1 MVGAVEQA
9 SSGKFVHITPD
20 FEPASDESRRD
31 RALFFATALSI
42 FCAKAIRSL
51 IAHCEKGSGKANLMS
66 DIPDDVQSEAIKELV
81 CITLLVALL
90 EQKERET
97 EWLKRYFEDCW
108 KVADQLFSSPPTP
121 VILEALSGLA
131 PDDLCQIGS
140 MNLCVKLGLGSTVE
154 DASIYIAALLASSQS
169 FRAELLL
176 FGLGAPIGE
185 LDKYISAAN

>member
-9 SSGKFVHITPD
+9 SSENFVYVTPE
-20 FEPASDESRRD
+20 FEPGSDESRRD

-51 IAHCEKGSGKANLMS
+51 IAHCEKGSGKANLVS
-66 DIPDDVQSEAIKELV
+66 DIPDSVQSEAIKELV

-90 EQKERET
+90 EQKEREAP
-97 EWLKRYFEDCW
+97 WLKRYFEDCW
-108 KVADQLFSSPPTP
+108 KVTDQLFSSPPTQQ
-121 VILEALSGLA
+121 VVEALQGMG
-131 PDDLCQIGS
+131 PEDLCQIGS

-154 DASIYIAALLASSQS
+154 DASIYIAGLLANSQS

-176 FGLGAPIGE
+176 FGLGAPVAE
-185 LDKYISAAN
+185 LDKYIAGAN